1 MPILSDEMAN
11 ANQLIEQ
18 FQQSSSNITSVVDV
32 IAEQANFLALNAAI
46 EAARAGEQS
55 RGFAVVAGEV
65 RTLAQRTQ
73 ESTAEIETMV
83 SKFQYDAEQ
92 VSKSMGQ
99 CVTSVDNSE
108 KQTSLLEND
117 LESLLQAANSI
128 SDMSSQIAIATEE
141 QVAVAHEMAGNI
153 ERISDLSENN
163 ANEGEQIRQA
173 SQEQIELAGKLLTL
187 DNKFNC

>member
-1 MPILSDEMAN
+1 
-11 ANQLIEQ
+11 
-18 FQQSSSNITSVVDV
+18 
-32 IAEQANFLALNAAI
+32 
-46 EAARAGEQS
+46 
-55 RGFAVVAGEV
+55 
-65 RTLAQRTQ
+65 
-73 ESTAEIETMV
+73 MV